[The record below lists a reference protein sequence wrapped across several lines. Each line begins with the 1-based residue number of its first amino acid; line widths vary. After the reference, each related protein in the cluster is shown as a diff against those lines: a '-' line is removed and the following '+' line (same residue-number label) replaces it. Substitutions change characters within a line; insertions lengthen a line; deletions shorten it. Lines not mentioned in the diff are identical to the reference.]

1 MTETVTPSN
10 QAEKVLLL
18 LLGEIEKLTKRLD
31 AIDSHLGINS
41 LSDSTELVLS
51 QVSQE

>member
-1 MTETVTPSN
+1 MSETIEPSN

-18 LLGEIEKLTKRLD
+18 LLGEIEKLTRRLD

-41 LSDSTELVLS
+41 TANSTGLIISS
-51 QVSQE
+51 QISE